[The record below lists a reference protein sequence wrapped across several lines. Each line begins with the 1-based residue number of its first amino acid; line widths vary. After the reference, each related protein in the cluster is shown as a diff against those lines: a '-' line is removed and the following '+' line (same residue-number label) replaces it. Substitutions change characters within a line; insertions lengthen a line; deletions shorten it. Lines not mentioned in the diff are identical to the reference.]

1 MQFMQFFQKIFHS
14 SFSLIP
20 KIRLY
25 LDLGTTNTRIA
36 IENKGLIL
44 NEPTCIGLNKQ
55 TNQYIFYGHEAKTII
70 GKTPDF
76 IKIIKP
82 LSNGVIIDF
91 DGTVALLKH
100 FIDKAVHPYLANY
113 RVIKPTISVTA
124 TVPICATEIEKKAVI
139 ECLQKAGC
147 SEIIIINKT
156 LATATGSGADINSH
170 TPCLTVDLGGG
181 LIEMGIVSGG
191 GVIAYRVIKNAGE
204 VMNKLVMNYAYLKNG
219 IILGESTCEDL
230 KIRLLRFN
238 QENTA
243 LAVRGKSLE
252 NGLPKSIKMTTNDIN
267 EALLT
272 SFNQITDMIKEI
284 VEFVQPEIVEEIYKN
299 GIYLSG
305 NLAKA
310 PNINDFFQKE
320 LNINTNL
327 VETFGDTTITGLS
340 KLGQNRELLFQLNE
354 SF

>member
-1 MQFMQFFQKIFHS
+1 MRLFQKLFHG
-14 SFSLIP
+14 SFSIIP

-36 IENKGLIL
+36 IEDKGLLL
-44 NEPTCIGLNKQ
+44 NEPTCIGFNKL
-55 TNQYIFYGHEAKTII
+55 TNQYIFYGKEAKTII

-82 LSNGVIIDF
+82 LGGGVIVDF
-91 DGTVALLKH
+91 DVTVALLKH
-100 FIDKAVHPYLANY
+100 FIEKAVHPYLANY
-113 RVIKPTISVTA
+113 RVIKPTISVVA

-139 ECLQKAGC
+139 ECLQKANC

-170 TPCLTVDLGGG
+170 TPCLAVDMGGG
-181 LIEMGIVSGG
+181 LIEIGIVSGG

-219 IILGESTCEDL
+219 IILGESSCEDL
-230 KIRLLRFN
+230 KIKLLRFN
-238 QENTA
+238 QDSDS
-243 LAVRGKSLE
+243 LPVRGKSLE
-252 NGLPKSIKMTTNDIN
+252 NGLPKSIKMTSTDIN

-272 SFNQITDMIKEI
+272 NLNQITDTIKEI

-299 GIYLSG
+299 GVFLSG

-310 PNINDFFQKE
+310 PNIADFFQKE

-327 VETFGDTTITGLS
+327 VETFGETTITGLS
-340 KLGQNRELLFQLNE
+340 KIGQNKELLFQLNE
-354 SF
+354 GF

>member
-1 MQFMQFFQKIFHS
+1 MRFFQKLIRT

-25 LDLGTTNTRIA
+25 LDLGTTNTRIS
-36 IENKGLIL
+36 IEHKGLLL

-55 TNQYIFYGHEAKTII
+55 TNQYIFFGQEARSII

-76 IKIIKP
+76 INIIKP
-82 LSNGVIIDF
+82 LSSGVIVDF

-100 FIDKAVHPYLANY
+100 FIEKAIQPYITNFKI
-113 RVIKPTISVTA
+113 IKPTISVVT

-147 SEIIIINKT
+147 SEIIIINKM
-156 LATATGSGADINSH
+156 LATATGSGANINSH
-170 TPCLTVDLGGG
+170 IPCLTVDMGGG
-181 LIEMGIVSGG
+181 LIEIGIVSGG

-204 VMNKLVMNYAYLKNG
+204 IMNKLVMNYAYLKNG
-219 IILGESTCEDL
+219 IILGESSCEDL
-230 KIRLLRFN
+230 KIKLLRFN
-238 QENTA
+238 QETESV
-243 LAVRGKSLE
+243 AVRGKSLE
-252 NGLPKSIKMTTNDIN
+252 NGLPKSIKMSTTDIN

-272 SFNQITDMIKEI
+272 NLNQITDTIKEI
-284 VEFVQPEIVEEIYKN
+284 IEFVQPEIVEEIYKN
-299 GIYLSG
+299 GIFLSG

-310 PNINDFFQKE
+310 PNIADFFQKE
-320 LNINTNL
+320 LDIKTNL
-327 VETFGDTTITGLS
+327 VDTFGDTTITGLS
-340 KLGQNRELLFQLNE
+340 KIGQNKELLFQLNE